1 MLFKTLLSLLA
12 IVLTVLAFYPYIR
25 DILQGTVRPHLFS
38 WLIWSIASVVVFLA
52 QVSGNGGVGTWSM
65 ALSGGLTVAVAVLAY
80 VKKTDNAVSRSDVLF
95 LVAALCAL
103 PLWHF
108 TADPLAAVLI
118 LTLVDLLG
126 FGPTF
131 RKVYTDPYAESLPFY
146 GLFCLRNVLA
156 MVAMETYSL
165 TTLLF
170 PVTITLGSIV
180 LMLLMYQR
188 RRVLPSDQ
196 SFTPD

>member
-12 IVLTVLAFYPYIR
+12 IVLTVVAFYPYIR
-25 DILQGTVRPHLFS
+25 GILQGSIRPHLFS
-38 WLIWSIASVVVFLA
+38 WLIWSIASLVVFLA
-52 QVSGNGGVGTWSM
+52 QVSANGGVGTWSM
-65 ALSGGLTVAVAVLAY
+65 ALSGGLTLCIAVLAY
-80 VKKTDNAVSRSDVLF
+80 VKKTDNAVSNSDVLF

-131 RKVYTDPYAESLPFY
+131 KKVYADPYAESLPFY

-156 MVAMETYSL
+156 MVAMEAYSL

-170 PVTITLGSIV
+170 PLSITLGSLALMVLIYKRRQIV
-180 LMLLMYQR
+180 
-188 RRVLPSDQ
+188 V
-196 SFTPD
+196 FGK